1 MKTLRLTGVLL
12 LAFLAIGF
20 ASCNKD
26 NNGNN
31 TNDEIIEYQGEYPDP
46 ENIEYVE
53 DGVTYEIEAIPGQI
67 VISTDEDYNTVINA
81 VNAHGGKIIEQYPQ
95 YGLYTVEVI
104 VGNENA
110 FMVAM
115 NDLNISAELNFI
127 EYPKER
133 YDYFVFDDYADANG
147 IQHGRKISNI
157 LSECQ
162 NDAVINEVNNVIKLI
177 IPLNY
182 TNFLLWNKLLSQDVV
197 LVNWSHG
204 YGGQSADWQNMSP
217 EEKSSYKTGWKK
229 AVARKL
235 DQIIRLKKKNPNIDI
250 VFAHAAGNERCPE
263 ISQMIN
269 DLKSNPKYKTV
280 LEENMIF
287 VSDYSIYANTSSV
300 HGDFCYIK
308 EHPYYSPNGG
318 TTSFATPQALCYINQ
333 VIKGTVGEDGKNIT
347 AVQALAAVKAAI
359 RLNSNGELDVDEAL
373 AMARIMY
380 SPMANEIVVTPN
392 ELTFE
397 AISSGYQVVN
407 VVVNS
412 NNPLSWAAIC
422 NESWV
427 HLSVTSGTNN
437 TDIQVSVD
445 NNILASSRNAEIS
458 FSTETGT
465 VRTVS
470 INQKQGSGGGGIND
484 DWVDLG
490 LPSGTIWAT
499 RNVGATTPGGYGS
512 YFAWGETA
520 PKTRYYW
527 DTYKYGYLNNEGY
540 GRFTKYVVDASLGPV
555 DNLRVLEPMD
565 DAATVNWG
573 NGWRMPTSSEWDE
586 LCRNTTSVWTTQN
599 GVNGRLFTGSNGKS
613 LFLPAAG
620 EKTADNF
627 YSAGNHGYYWSSSL
641 YGYGFYAASFE
652 FTSTHCPYSS
662 NDHSDRYSGHSV
674 RPVRSSK

>member
-1 MKTLRLTGVLL
+1 MKTLRLAVIALF
-12 LAFLAIGF
+12 AFLTICF
-20 ASCNKD
+20 ASCNK
-26 NNGNN
+26 NSNGS
-31 TNDEIIEYQGEYPDP
+31 TNEEIIEYQGEYPDP

-359 RLNSNGELDVDEAL
+359 RQNNNGELDLDEAL
-373 AMARIMY
+373 EMARNMY
-380 SPMANEIVVTPN
+380 SPGYFTGTPFDNTSWNVPYTMETTGSKTYRESEYHYVPNGGSYYTYYNENHPVN
-392 ELTFE
+392 ESYSNVIQPSFKDNTLTLSPYYLYEFRGDSIIIREHYDGEEYVAGFCNNVAQNFE
-397 AISSGYQVVN
+397 SSTNGNYIYEGTRKISRYFVDGNTFCIKQEGNYSYSYHSEDMGNYWKVEDNVEETIYEFKIQNNNQCSFSINGTDHMTSTYGSGYTGEIQHDYYGVGYGTGTYEHGVKDN
-407 VVVNS
+407 VGKQRDNS
-412 NNPLSWAAIC
+412 N
-422 NESWV
+422 
-427 HLSVTSGTNN
+427 
-437 TDIQVSVD
+437 
-445 NNILASSRNAEIS
+445 
-458 FSTETGT
+458 
-465 VRTVS
+465 
-470 INQKQGSGGGGIND
+470 
-484 DWVDLG
+484 DLM
-490 LPSGTIWAT
+490 
-499 RNVGATTPGGYGS
+499 
-512 YFAWGETA
+512 F
-520 PKTRYYW
+520 
-527 DTYKYGYLNNEGY
+527 
-540 GRFTKYVVDASLGPV
+540 F
-555 DNLRVLEPMD
+555 PMI
-565 DAATVNWG
+565 
-573 NGWRMPTSSEWDE
+573 PI
-586 LCRNTTSVWTTQN
+586 
-599 GVNGRLFTGSNGKS
+599 K
-613 LFLPAAG
+613 
-620 EKTADNF
+620 K
-627 YSAGNHGYYWSSSL
+627 H
-641 YGYGFYAASFE
+641 
-652 FTSTHCPYSS
+652 
-662 NDHSDRYSGHSV
+662 
-674 RPVRSSK
+674 K